1 MYNNYIMT
9 TQTPAYFESFTN
21 LQNELMSVFGDVT
34 KKADPNGVGKD
45 LLDLQSK
52 LIITTIDNL
61 TAAVKAYRK
70 ALE

>member
-45 LLDLQSK
+45 LLELQSK

>member
-1 MYNNYIMT
+1 MA
-9 TQTPAYFESFTN
+9 TQSPAYFESFTN

>member
-1 MYNNYIMT
+1 MA
-9 TQTPAYFESFTN
+9 TQIPAYFEAFTN
-21 LQNELMSVFGDVT
+21 LQNELINVFGDVT

-45 LLDLQSK
+45 LLDLQTK
-52 LIITTIDNL
+52 LITTTIDNL

>member
-1 MYNNYIMT
+1 MT

-45 LLDLQSK
+45 LLELQSK

>member
-9 TQTPAYFESFTN
+9 TQSPAYFESFTN

-52 LIITTIDNL
+52 LIVTTIDNL

>member
-1 MYNNYIMT
+1 MT

-34 KKADPNGVGKD
+34 KKADPNNVGKD
-45 LLDLQSK
+45 LLELQRK